1 VGAAALEGSPGVL
14 QVTKG
19 WRGFREINE
28 VTYDP
33 QQITMEQ
40 LEQKLKQAGTYV
52 KTVP

>member
-1 VGAAALEGSPGVL
+1 
-14 QVTKG
+14 VTKS

-33 QQITMEQ
+33 QKITMEQ
-40 LEQKLKQAGTYV
+40 LETKLKEAGTYV